1 MTEGYR
7 KAALR
12 LHAVSSTDRDWML
25 QRLVPQEQARLGDL
39 LRELREL
46 GIQAEHCAP
55 DEVEAR
61 SNASNADEELAGV
74 ADALA
79 LMRSATLPEIV
90 ALLSA
95 EPEHVAA
102 AVLAVYPWPWRPRLL
117 AEYGVE
123 MRQRLKR
130 ALQSAPRLA
139 PRVRA
144 ELIRLLAERLAVL
157 RQQDFAIT
165 GEIAGDCRSADK
177 KSHPFWQGVRQWL
190 R

>member
-12 LHAVSSTDRDWML
+12 LHGLSSADRDWML
-25 QRLVPQEQARLGDL
+25 QRLDTQEQARLGDL

-46 GIQAEHCAP
+46 GIQAEHCVP
-55 DEVEAR
+55 DEIEAR
-61 SNASNADEELAGV
+61 PNVANADEELAGV

-79 LMRSATLPEIV
+79 LMRAASVPEIT

-95 EPEHVAA
+95 EPDHVAA

-117 AEYGVE
+117 AAYGVE
-123 MRQRLKR
+123 MRQRLAR
-130 ALQSAPRLA
+130 VLQSAPTLA
-139 PRVRA
+139 PRVRT
-144 ELIRLLAERLAVL
+144 ELIQLLAERLALL
-157 RQQDFAIT
+157 RQQGFAGAEET
-165 GEIAGDCRSADK
+165 AGDCKAMNK
-177 KSHPFWQGVRQWL
+177 KSPPFWQGVWQWL